1 LRSAGPK
8 LLLVDDE
15 PLIVSFLCTILQDEG
30 YEVFVASD
38 GDKAIQ
44 IANRVAVDLI
54 ITDLVMPETEGLG
67 VIQYFRKCFPNV
79 QIIAMSGAFE
89 GQYLRPAKLLG
100 AHAVLHK
107 PFGIPELLEVVA
119 RLLETKRDDESR
131 L

>member
-1 LRSAGPK
+1 LQSVRPK

-15 PLIVSFLCTILQDEG
+15 PLIISFLCTVLQDED
-30 YEVFVASD
+30 YEVFVAGD
-38 GDKAIQ
+38 GKKAIQ
-44 IANRVAVDLI
+44 IANRVAIDLL

-67 VIQYFRKCFPNV
+67 VIQYFRKCFPHIPV
-79 QIIAMSGAFE
+79 IAMSGAFE

-100 AHAVLHK
+100 AHAVLLK

-119 RLLETKRDDESR
+119 RLLGKTRDGSH